1 MKIENAIVI
10 DANHGPGTMFGL
22 IGPFMRG
29 PVSRRTQSVIERIK
43 LSAETRLAE
52 SGR

>member
-10 DANHGPGTMFGL
+10 GANHGPRTLVGL
-22 IGPFMRG
+22 IGPFLRG
-29 PVSRRTQSVIERIK
+29 PISRRTQSMMERIK
-43 LSAETRLAE
+43 LSVETRLAE